1 MILWMVAK
9 SYTHWIGFRENLQG
23 SPLFFNG
30 KIYGFLKIVPSTNP
44 LMHKMVAT
52 GNYET
57 LWNTVNNVII
67 NLDKPSTSCRI
78 SQPSS
83 VSDFGFYGE
92 TWGELMG
99 VETWLHGIFS
109 VWLCNTKKTDNL
121 CRQMAHLSVF
131 NLHFMESG
139 NHNFN
144 LSVSF
149 SIWNS
154 HKQSKCLDSV
164 GTCAD
169 RCIHLGSC
177 GAAGRPQN
185 WEVGR
190 PKWYQ
195 WEFQDPKMEV
205 LTIYKAYLRPMFQ
218 GISPENMARNMVR
231 LRTSICWILKI
242 SHWWY
247 LQVSSKSLWSCWAQ
261 SLQYLRQKIDFIWF
275 YWIRHTLVYAPN
287 LVHLLDCLCKNI
299 IKTYWNKYLPWM
311 TWKSHETPNSGHN

>member
-1 MILWMVAK
+1 MPSHLEEAIACRETQQLQLQVPPKNGRNGVRWYCGWLRK

-131 NLHFMESG
+131 NSHFME
-139 NHNFN
+139 F
-144 LSVSF
+144 
-149 SIWNS
+149 W
-154 HKQSKCLDSV
+154 
-164 GTCAD
+164 
-169 RCIHLGSC
+169 
-177 GAAGRPQN
+177 
-185 WEVGR
+185 
-190 PKWYQ
+190 
-195 WEFQDPKMEV
+195 
-205 LTIYKAYLRPMFQ
+205 
-218 GISPENMARNMVR
+218 
-231 LRTSICWILKI
+231 
-242 SHWWY
+242 
-247 LQVSSKSLWSCWAQ
+247 
-261 SLQYLRQKIDFIWF
+261 
-275 YWIRHTLVYAPN
+275 
-287 LVHLLDCLCKNI
+287 
-299 IKTYWNKYLPWM
+299 
-311 TWKSHETPNSGHN
+311 

>member
-1 MILWMVAK
+1 MRR
-9 SYTHWIGFRENLQG
+9 THGGWDMASRDFFSLTLQTQ
-23 SPLFFNG
+23 N
-30 KIYGFLKIVPSTNP
+30 
-44 LMHKMVAT
+44 
-52 GNYET
+52 
-57 LWNTVNNVII
+57 
-67 NLDKPSTSCRI
+67 
-78 SQPSS
+78 
-83 VSDFGFYGE
+83 
-92 TWGELMG
+92 
-99 VETWLHGIFS
+99 
-109 VWLCNTKKTDNL
+109 KKTDNL

-149 SIWNS
+149 SIFQYL
-154 HKQSKCLDSV
+154 KQSKCLDSV

-195 WEFQDPKMEV
+195 WEIQDPKMEV
-205 LTIYKAYLRPMFQ
+205 LTIYKAYFLSLCFREYPQ
-218 GISPENMARNMVR
+218 KIWPEIWYVYVPPSVGSWR
-231 LRTSICWILKI
+231 S

-261 SLQYLRQKIDFIWF
+261 SLQYLRQKIDFIESVIHW
-275 YWIRHTLVYAPN
+275 YMLQILYT
-287 LVHLLDCLCKNI
+287 C
-299 IKTYWNKYLPWM
+299 
-311 TWKSHETPNSGHN
+311 